1 METDSDSTSASPSLA
16 TSTQSIDTSAETS
29 PSEIFTEQSTST
41 ATTVYSSIATQ
52 HQTKPTT
59 VNTVGPI
66 SLSTEQQVTDNGNT
80 ETNSEESMSTT
91 TSFYS
96 SLATEL
102 RTKPSTETLVTES
115 GSTPA
120 ALVTTNTNTPPFSFT
135 PYFSTERSTS
145 QTMTTQSGIT
155 DFSPLTDQTFI
166 STERLTTYNGYTVPH
181 LTSSVSDSSAW
192 DTSTD
197 AYIVSSAAS
206 QSFPEQLTTSAIT
219 YSTSLATEL
228 ETESTMSAQSDTA
241 ALTTLTTINSSEDFT
256 TDMSTKADRSSTT
269 ETLTPSTASSGVSPS
284 GTRKADPSEYYE
296 CVEINNNQEEG
307 PVRKTC
313 PGTSVFSKET
323 QRCVEAPVQPPTT
336 TTLPEPDSN
345 TEISTSR
352 QTDISTTTKT
362 FVTTQSTLTTA
373 SSFETPSQN
382 RSVTTASMVTEPT
395 TTTGKPASTTNTKND
410 SSSMTVSPS
419 LRTSTHSFDI
429 SSAETIYS
437 SMATKNQTEPTTIT
451 TSFSTEQLVTDNGNT
466 ETNSD
471 STTASPSLPTSTQS
485 IDKSSAETSP
495 SEIFTETSTTTT
507 PTVYSSIATQ
517 HQTKPTTVNTMG
529 PISLS
534 TENLV
539 TDDVTTETDSDST
552 NASPILPT
560 STQSIDTSAE
570 TSPPEIF
577 TEQSTST
584 AATVYSSLA
593 TEHQTEA
600 TAVTRVGPITFST
613 EEQVTDSSNTET
625 NSDSTTA
632 SPNLSISTQ
641 SIDTSSAETIPSE
654 IFTEESTAITTTI
667 YSSMATTL
675 QTEPTTI
682 TTVGPTSFSTQ
693 QLVTDNAST
702 NASPSLATS
711 TQSINTSSAKTSP
724 PEIFTEESTP
734 PATTVYSSI
743 ATKQTETTTVTT
755 VRPITFSTEQQVT
768 DNGAREDFFTP
779 NASVSDDLYIM
790 PTNFRL
796 GATSSAYQTEGA
808 WDTDGKGPSIQDNF
822 YHGSGGDS
830 GDIACNSY
838 AEYLVDVNLL
848 RNMSFQTYHFSMS
861 WSRLLPT
868 GSSLHANQVAINFY
882 DKLLSALIENHIEP
896 VVTLHHWDIPSGIV
910 NGWLNSSAPDYFLDY
925 ATFAFSLFGS
935 RVSTWLLLHDP
946 VTLCVQG
953 YAEGQIGPGIV
964 DSQGTAA
971 YRCVHNQIL
980 AHAQAYRAYRRDFA
994 DWQQGS
1000 TDFLGL
1006 KHSSARLCTEGQRT
1020 AQISFSNDVNVA
1032 TRLDEKWLRTPGGQ
1046 DAITP
1051 WSIRGA
1057 LNWIDERYNGVQVL
1071 VTENGYSGSADN
1083 DIDDVKR
1090 SAYFSAYLRGVM
1102 RAVNEDRCNVM
1113 GYAARSLTDSFEW
1126 NNGYNVKYGL
1136 AHVDFSSGS
1145 RPRLL
1150 KPAPAS
1156 FFRNVL
1162 QNRAVDFVAFISP

>member
-1 METDSDSTSASPSLA
+1 M
-16 TSTQSIDTSAETS
+16 
-29 PSEIFTEQSTST
+29 
-41 ATTVYSSIATQ
+41 V
-52 HQTKPTT
+52 
-59 VNTVGPI
+59 
-66 SLSTEQQVTDNGNT
+66 
-80 ETNSEESMSTT
+80 
-91 TSFYS
+91 
-96 SLATEL
+96 
-102 RTKPSTETLVTES
+102 RLVLF
-115 GSTPA
+115 
-120 ALVTTNTNTPPFSFT
+120 AL
-135 PYFSTERSTS
+135 
-145 QTMTTQSGIT
+145 
-155 DFSPLTDQTFI
+155 L
-166 STERLTTYNGYTVPH
+166 
-181 LTSSVSDSSAW
+181 
-192 DTSTD
+192 
-197 AYIVSSAAS
+197 
-206 QSFPEQLTTSAIT
+206 
-219 YSTSLATEL
+219 
-228 ETESTMSAQSDTA
+228 TA
-241 ALTTLTTINSSEDFT
+241 AIEVGL
-256 TDMSTKADRSSTT
+256 AH
-269 ETLTPSTASSGVSPS
+269 
-284 GTRKADPSEYYE
+284 
-296 CVEINNNQEEG
+296 
-307 PVRKTC
+307 
-313 PGTSVFSKET
+313 
-323 QRCVEAPVQPPTT
+323 
-336 TTLPEPDSN
+336 
-345 TEISTSR
+345 SR
-352 QTDISTTTKT
+352 Q
-362 FVTTQSTLTTA
+362 VGSTLTCNGRARRCLDCKSLVRCSKRNGVYWPLRATA
-373 SSFETPSQN
+373 CP
-382 RSVTTASMVTEPT
+382 
-395 TTTGKPASTTNTKND
+395 PARPYCHD
-410 SSSMTVSPS
+410 GHCV
-419 LRTSTHSFDI
+419 
-429 SSAETIYS
+429 
-437 SMATKNQTEPTTIT
+437 
-451 TSFSTEQLVTDNGNT
+451 
-466 ETNSD
+466 
-471 STTASPSLPTSTQS
+471 
-485 IDKSSAETSP
+485 
-495 SEIFTETSTTTT
+495 
-507 PTVYSSIATQ
+507 
-517 HQTKPTTVNTMG
+517 
-529 PISLS
+529 
-534 TENLV
+534 
-539 TDDVTTETDSDST
+539 
-552 NASPILPT
+552 
-560 STQSIDTSAE
+560 
-570 TSPPEIF
+570 TSPPEEIC
-577 TEQSTST
+577 
-584 AATVYSSLA
+584 
-593 TEHQTEA
+593 
-600 TAVTRVGPITFST
+600 
-613 EEQVTDSSNTET
+613 
-625 NSDSTTA
+625 STTA
-632 SPNLSISTQ
+632 EPKINSEFLCVANGYYPDPSSCRRYYFCVENVAYQYECVGNSVYHHQAAMCVGSGAVCST
-641 SIDTSSAETIPSE
+641 
-654 IFTEESTAITTTI
+654 TACTP
-667 YSSMATTL
+667 L
-675 QTEPTTI
+675 L
-682 TTVGPTSFSTQ
+682 VGKY
-693 QLVTDNAST
+693 QLYEQD
-702 NASPSLATS
+702 P
-711 TQSINTSSAKTSP
+711 
-724 PEIFTEESTP
+724 
-734 PATTVYSSI
+734 TVYVVCMDTNPANALVARCPRNHTMS
-743 ATKQTETTTVTT
+743 ENTVSCQPACTGPGRYA
-755 VRPITFSTEQQVT
+755 VSH
-768 DNGAREDFFTP
+768 GAREDFFTP

-994 DWQQGS
+994 DWQQGRVGSTLFLDYGQPQNASSAADAAAAERFMEASFAWVADPLFTGRYPDSLRQAAGDKLPSFTPAQMALVTGS

>member
-284 GTRKADPSEYYE
+284 G
-296 CVEINNNQEEG
+296 
-307 PVRKTC
+307 
-313 PGTSVFSKET
+313 
-323 QRCVEAPVQPPTT
+323 
-336 TTLPEPDSN
+336 
-345 TEISTSR
+345 
-352 QTDISTTTKT
+352 
-362 FVTTQSTLTTA
+362 
-373 SSFETPSQN
+373 
-382 RSVTTASMVTEPT
+382 
-395 TTTGKPASTTNTKND
+395 
-410 SSSMTVSPS
+410 
-419 LRTSTHSFDI
+419 
-429 SSAETIYS
+429 
-437 SMATKNQTEPTTIT
+437 
-451 TSFSTEQLVTDNGNT
+451 
-466 ETNSD
+466 
-471 STTASPSLPTSTQS
+471 
-485 IDKSSAETSP
+485 
-495 SEIFTETSTTTT
+495 
-507 PTVYSSIATQ
+507 
-517 HQTKPTTVNTMG
+517 
-529 PISLS
+529 
-534 TENLV
+534 
-539 TDDVTTETDSDST
+539 
-552 NASPILPT
+552 
-560 STQSIDTSAE
+560 
-570 TSPPEIF
+570 
-577 TEQSTST
+577 
-584 AATVYSSLA
+584 
-593 TEHQTEA
+593 
-600 TAVTRVGPITFST
+600 
-613 EEQVTDSSNTET
+613 
-625 NSDSTTA
+625 
-632 SPNLSISTQ
+632 
-641 SIDTSSAETIPSE
+641 
-654 IFTEESTAITTTI
+654 
-667 YSSMATTL
+667 
-675 QTEPTTI
+675 
-682 TTVGPTSFSTQ
+682 
-693 QLVTDNAST
+693 
-702 NASPSLATS
+702 
-711 TQSINTSSAKTSP
+711 
-724 PEIFTEESTP
+724 
-734 PATTVYSSI
+734 
-743 ATKQTETTTVTT
+743 
-755 VRPITFSTEQQVT
+755 
-768 DNGAREDFFTP
+768 AREDFFTP

-994 DWQQGS
+994 DWQQGRVGSTLFLDYGQPQNASSAADAAAAERFMEASFAWVADPLFTGRYPDSLRQAAGDKLPSFTPAQMALVTGS